1 MLRKKFG
8 RLLLVGMMAMTTL
21 VGCSSGE
28 ATPSTPSGEGATT
41 EDKVKVT
48 LLLTGSLGD
57 KAFNDSAQAGM
68 DKIKAEFG
76 DQVETETIEIGFDK
90 TKFEPAFIDVS
101 ESDSDII
108 VTGPWDMKEH
118 IENNAPL
125 YQDKK
130 YIVFDTDVAYDEYD
144 LNNVYSMSYKQ
155 NEAGFLAGALAAL
168 TTTSDMKF
176 ANPDKKI
183 GFVGARD
190 TSPVINDF
198 LIGYIQGAQFIDP
211 EMKVEVSYVG
221 SFTDTAKAKE
231 LTLAQYAKGVDTVFV
246 AAGPASTGTIEAA
259 LSAGKYVIGVDSD
272 QALAYEGKEEANH
285 IISSALKHLDTSIA
299 RGVELYLKDSLT
311 FGAHEEL
318 GLKDQAVGLAN
329 NAIYETVVTEAI
341 RTQVQEVEATL
352 LNGEVELITALG
364 MSQEDLQAI
373 IKSAQ

>member
-1 MLRKKFG
+1 MLNRKFG
-8 RLLLVGMMAMTTL
+8 SLLLAGMMMVTTL

-28 ATPSTPSGEGATT
+28 GTTPAGESQEATGE
-41 EDKVKVT
+41 KVKVT
-48 LLLTGSLGD
+48 LLVTGSLGD

-68 DKIKAEFG
+68 EKIKAEFG

-90 TKFEPAFIDVS
+90 TKFEPALIDVS
-101 ESDSDII
+101 ESDTDII

-168 TTTSDMKF
+168 ATTSDMEF
-176 ANPDKKI
+176 ANADKKI

-198 LIGYIQGAQFIDP
+198 LVGYIQGAQFIDQ

-231 LTLAQYAKGVDTVFV
+231 LTLAQYAKRCRCCIRSGRSSFNRYNR
-246 AAGPASTGTIEAA
+246 S
-259 LSAGKYVIGVDSD
+259 S
-272 QALAYEGKEEANH
+272 
-285 IISSALKHLDTSIA
+285 IIS
-299 RGVELYLKDSLT
+299 
-311 FGAHEEL
+311 
-318 GLKDQAVGLAN
+318 
-329 NAIYETVVTEAI
+329 
-341 RTQVQEVEATL
+341 
-352 LNGEVELITALG
+352 
-364 MSQEDLQAI
+364 
-373 IKSAQ
+373 

>member
-1 MLRKKFG
+1 
-8 RLLLVGMMAMTTL
+8 
-21 VGCSSGE
+21 
-28 ATPSTPSGEGATT
+28 
-41 EDKVKVT
+41 
-48 LLLTGSLGD
+48 
-57 KAFNDSAQAGM
+57 
-68 DKIKAEFG
+68 
-76 DQVETETIEIGFDK
+76 
-90 TKFEPAFIDVS
+90 
-101 ESDSDII
+101 
-108 VTGPWDMKEH
+108 
-118 IENNAPL
+118 NAPL